1 MGPSDMCDN
10 DESTSS
16 SVSHMSTTYST
27 HPRTVH
33 RPFQFFYPTHAV
45 FTPHNSSP
53 RPSGPLHWSSRNS
66 RKNRFAPRQVNVVHH
81 ASGGPPTPDSTENG
95 LGGEVGGAAVKQRL
109 RHAQTRLRPHL
120 SWDVSFWV
128 AILFTLGS
136 ILWVGPL
143 HPGYGVYSLTARA
156 KVINGF
162 LLYLP
167 LAPSLSPQHT
177 NAAMWI
183 AFIGGTTFEVAS
195 YLMVVEALN
204 AGHEQ
209 LFGPALWGLLE
220 GRDDKRQKSKAL
232 GTKLGLRKR
241 EVNFRWL

>member
-1 MGPSDMCDN
+1 M
-10 DESTSS
+10 
-16 SVSHMSTTYST
+16 
-27 HPRTVH
+27 
-33 RPFQFFYPTHAV
+33 
-45 FTPHNSSP
+45 
-53 RPSGPLHWSSRNS
+53 
-66 RKNRFAPRQVNVVHH
+66 
-81 ASGGPPTPDSTENG
+81 
-95 LGGEVGGAAVKQRL
+95 
-109 RHAQTRLRPHL
+109 
-120 SWDVSFWV
+120 
-128 AILFTLGS
+128 FTLGS